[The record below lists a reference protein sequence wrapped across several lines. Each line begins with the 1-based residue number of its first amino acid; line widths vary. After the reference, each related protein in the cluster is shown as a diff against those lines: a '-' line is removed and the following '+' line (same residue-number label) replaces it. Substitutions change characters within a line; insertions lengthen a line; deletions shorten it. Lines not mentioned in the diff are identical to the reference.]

1 MKVAPFLG
9 KSDSRAEP
17 PPTSCALAD
26 FSRAVA
32 ACAWPEACHE
42 CRMSPRRPLWLIFA
56 PAIFLLLWS
65 GGFAVAKIGLN
76 HAEPLTLLALRYVI
90 LVVLMLP
97 LAVILRVP
105 MPATWRGWADVAV
118 VGFMIQVVY
127 FVACYVAFKSGVSAG
142 GVAIIVC
149 LQPILVA
156 LIAPRLVGERVS
168 HWGWVGLALGMAGAG
183 IVINARGAI
192 AVQNSFGLMCTVIGL
207 LGITAGTLWE
217 KRFGVSHHPVAANL
231 IQYAVGAV
239 VTVPLAYATE
249 GMVIRWD
256 GEFVAVM
263 AYLVIGNSIIALG
276 LLLAMIRV
284 GEVSRVSVLFYL
296 VPPLSAL
303 IAWPLLGEQLAPM
316 AWLGM
321 AIAAVG
327 VALVSRKARLP
338 AA

>member
-1 MKVAPFLG
+1 M
-9 KSDSRAEP
+9 
-17 PPTSCALAD
+17 TS
-26 FSRAVA
+26 
-32 ACAWPEACHE
+32 P
-42 CRMSPRRPLWLIFA
+42 RPLWLITA
-56 PAIFLLLWS
+56 PAVFLLLWS
-65 GGFAVAKIGLN
+65 AGFAVAKIGLQ
-76 HAEPLTLLALRYVI
+76 HAEPLTLLALRYGI

-105 MPATWRGWADVAV
+105 MPATWRGWADVAI
-118 VGFMIQVVY
+118 VGFLIQVVY

-156 LIAPRLVGERVS
+156 LIAPRMVGERVNR
-168 HWGWVGLALGMAGAG
+168 WGWIGLALGLLGAA
-183 IVINARGAI
+183 IVISARGAI
-192 AVQNSFGLMCTVIGL
+192 AVQNSFGLICAVIGL

-217 KRFGVSHHPVAANL
+217 KRFGKSHHPVAANL

-239 VTVPLAYATE
+239 VTAPLAYASE
-249 GMVIRWD
+249 GMQVRWD
-256 GEFVAVM
+256 TEFVAVM

-284 GEVSRVSVLFYL
+284 GEVSRVSALFYL

-303 IAWPLLGEQLAPM
+303 IAWPLLGERLAPM
-316 AWLGM
+316 AWVGM
-321 AIAAVG
+321 AIAALG
-327 VALVSRKARLP
+327 VALVSRKAKPP